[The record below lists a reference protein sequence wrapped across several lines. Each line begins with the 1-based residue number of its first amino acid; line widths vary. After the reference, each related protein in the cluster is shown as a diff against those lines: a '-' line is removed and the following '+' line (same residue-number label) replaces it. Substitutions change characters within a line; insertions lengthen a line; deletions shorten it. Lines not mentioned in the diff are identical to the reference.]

1 MVVPSS
7 CINKS
12 LSIYGSAVS
21 EFSYAIVTG
30 AVGEIVVV
38 VVVVLDVEV
47 VVVVLVLVLVVE
59 VDVEVLVVVVVV
71 HAQLPLILARISSR
85 VSPGATSILARY
97 SPS

>member
-1 MVVPSS
+1 
-7 CINKS
+7 
-12 LSIYGSAVS
+12 
-21 EFSYAIVTG
+21 
-30 AVGEIVVV
+30 VVV
-38 VVVVLDVEV
+38 E
-47 VVVVLVLVLVVE
+47 VLVLVVVV